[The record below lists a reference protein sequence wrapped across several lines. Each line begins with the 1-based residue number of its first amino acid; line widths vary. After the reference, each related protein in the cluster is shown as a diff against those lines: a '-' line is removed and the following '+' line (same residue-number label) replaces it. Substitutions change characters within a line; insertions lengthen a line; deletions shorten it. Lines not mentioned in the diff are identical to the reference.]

1 MLTIHRRSVNSAELL
16 KVGVEAAKSVAVI
29 DITTFPVQM
38 AVMEEGIHPESG
50 DYQNADWETIDGVTY
65 ATALVGPG
73 GITLELTDEVY
84 IPWVKVLAGA
94 QTVEARCFED
104 VIEVY

>member
-1 MLTIHRRSVNSAELL
+1 MLTVHRRSVNSAELL
-16 KVGVEAAKSVAVI
+16 KVGVEAAKSNTVI
-29 DITTFPVQM
+29 DITTFPVLM
-38 AVMEEGIHPESG
+38 AVLEEGEHPEST
-50 DYQNADWETIDGVTY
+50 DYQTAAWETIDGVTY

-73 GITLELTDEVY
+73 GIVLEYTDEVY

-94 QTVEARCFED
+94 QIVEARCFED